1 MKKESEADIDGQ
13 SEAERFVDFARKLMA
28 VPKEEI
34 DEQQEIYEREKQPG
48 QKRERI
54 VIEEA

>member
-1 MKKESEADIDGQ
+1 MKKNAKPKQEDRV
-13 SEAERFVDFARKLMA
+13 EAERFIDFARKLMA

-34 DEQQEIYEREKQPG
+34 DEQQEIYEREKQAG

-54 VIEEA
+54 VIEDS

>member
-1 MKKESEADIDGQ
+1 MKPDNDKSET
-13 SEAERFVDFARKLMA
+13 ERFIDFTRKIMS

-34 DEQQEIYEREKQPG
+34 DEQQKIYEREKQPG

-54 VIEEA
+54 IIEEN